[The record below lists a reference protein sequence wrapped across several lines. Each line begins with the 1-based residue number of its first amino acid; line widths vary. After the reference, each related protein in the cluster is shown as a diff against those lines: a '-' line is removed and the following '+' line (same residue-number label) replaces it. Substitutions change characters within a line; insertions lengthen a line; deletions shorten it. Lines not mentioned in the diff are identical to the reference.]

1 MKILVIGG
9 TRFVGRHFV
18 DAALAHGHDITL
30 FNRGQSNADLYPN
43 VENLRGNRDGDLA
56 ALAGGRWDAVVDTC
70 GYVPRVVRQSAELLA
85 DKVNR
90 YLFISTI
97 SVYEDMLEP
106 GADENA
112 PLQTLADSP
121 VEQVTGE
128 TYGGLKV
135 LCEQVVEEIYGERA
149 LIVRPGMIV
158 GPHDPTDRY
167 PYWLLRAARGGEILV
182 PGTPERPVQMIDAR
196 DLGAW
201 MVHLLEQDAGGIFNA
216 VGPERPLTWAEWM
229 EACRDAAG
237 TTPTYTWISDE
248 FLQAHEADGGEL
260 PFWVA
265 APYENIFA
273 VSVERAVNAGLRFR
287 PALDIA
293 RDTLAWKGAGSD
305 LKVGM
310 KPEREAELLAAW
322 HQENS

>member
-1 MKILVIGG
+1 MIGG

-112 PLQTLADSP
+112 PLQTLADST

-135 LCEQVVEEIYGERA
+135 PCEQVVEEIYGERA
-149 LIVRPGMIV
+149 LIVRLQADSRSTIR
-158 GPHDPTDRY
+158 PTATPTGCCGR
-167 PYWLLRAARGGEILV
+167 RAA
-182 PGTPERPVQMIDAR
+182 AKSS
-196 DLGAW
+196 
-201 MVHLLEQDAGGIFNA
+201 
-216 VGPERPLTWAEWM
+216 
-229 EACRDAAG
+229 CR
-237 TTPTYTWISDE
+237 
-248 FLQAHEADGGEL
+248 
-260 PFWVA
+260 
-265 APYENIFA
+265 
-273 VSVERAVNAGLRFR
+273 GLRS
-287 PALDIA
+287 A
-293 RDTLAWKGAGSD
+293 RC
-305 LKVGM
+305 
-310 KPEREAELLAAW
+310 R
-322 HQENS
+322 